1 MIPEPQ
7 PSILVNAKPEYVEIA
22 IVSGMPGPAGPAG
35 PPGPP
40 GDGDGVMAAIV
51 SEVAPPAQAVEG
63 VLWVQP
69 SGTAPAAG
77 AAGQALDY
85 QGSVINSRTNGDP
98 IGLSSD
104 GETIAVPVIAGAIPV
119 VIGGKRY
126 LIPIVED

>member
-22 IVSGMPGPAGPAG
+22 IVSGMPGPAG

-69 SGTAPAAG
+69 SGTAKAADATGPA
-77 AAGQALDY
+77 LVY
-85 QGSVINSRTNGDP
+85 QGGVINHRTGGDLV
-98 IGLSSD
+98 GRSAD
-104 GETIAVPVIAGAIPV
+104 GETIAVPVFVGAIPV

>member
-22 IVSGMPGPAGPAG
+22 IVSGMPGPAG

-69 SGTAPAAG
+69 SGQKAGVSSVFTGANPITVEAPIITTQSS
-77 AAGQALDY
+77 GQ
-85 QGSVINSRTNGDP
+85 P
-98 IGLSSD
+98 IGLSQD
-104 GETIAVPVIAGAIPV
+104 GSQIFRPTIIGAVPV
-119 VIGGKRY
+119 VIDGRRY
-126 LIPIVED
+126 LFPVIEE